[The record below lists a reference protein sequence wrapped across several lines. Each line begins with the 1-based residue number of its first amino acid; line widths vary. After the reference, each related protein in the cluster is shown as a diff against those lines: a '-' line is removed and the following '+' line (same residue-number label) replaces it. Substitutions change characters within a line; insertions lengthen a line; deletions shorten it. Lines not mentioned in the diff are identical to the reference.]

1 MQIAILADIHANFQA
16 LEAVLADIDSQNID
30 EILSLGDNIGYGPQ
44 PDEVVRELMARDI
57 FSVTGNHE
65 LALHDKKYYKRLNFT
80 TQDSVDLTR
89 TLLTP
94 ETLDWSIKRPTHV
107 VRHGA
112 RFVHGSPP
120 DSPTQ
125 YIHNPTDNKLKRFLT
140 LYPEQLCF
148 YGHSHNL
155 EMFIHDADSV
165 IHKASLN
172 ANTYTFV
179 EDSRYIVTPGSVGQ
193 PRDWLNRR
201 AKYGIWDTS
210 KNTLV
215 IRALKYD
222 VKTTV
227 KLLEKSDFHISN
239 AMRLGG

>member
-1 MQIAILADIHANFQA
+1 MHIAILADIHANFQA
-16 LEAVLADIDSQNID
+16 LGAVLTDIDSQSID

-57 FSVTGNHE
+57 PSVTGNHE

-94 ETLDWSIKRPTHV
+94 ETLDWSTKLPTHM

-125 YIHNPTDNKLKRFLT
+125 YIHNPTDNKIKRFLT

-155 EMFIHDADSV
+155 EMFIHDADTV
-165 IHKASLN
+165 VYNAPLN
-172 ANTYTFV
+172 VNTYTFV
-179 EDSRYIVTPGSVGQ
+179 EGSRYIVTPGSVGQ

-201 AKYGIWDTS
+201 AKYGIWDTAE
-210 KNTLV
+210 NTLA

-239 AMRLGG
+239 AIRLGG